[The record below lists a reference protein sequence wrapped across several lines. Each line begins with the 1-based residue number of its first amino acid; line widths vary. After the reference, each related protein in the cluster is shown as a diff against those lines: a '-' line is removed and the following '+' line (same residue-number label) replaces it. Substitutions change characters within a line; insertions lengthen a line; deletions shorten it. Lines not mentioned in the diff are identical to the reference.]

1 MVVDFGGPEFAIVKA
16 FCATIDHA
24 CLIWRNDPLL
34 KPLMDD
40 PQTRVIPMTNHPT
53 AEEIAGLISVIAKQS
68 FVDTLHVFGGS
79 VTVYETATARA
90 TVQWLPDEPRGLE

>member
-34 KPLMDD
+34 
-40 PQTRVIPMTNHPT
+40 
-53 AEEIAGLISVIAKQS
+53 EEIAGLISVIAKQS